1 MREMNLQKTGK
12 KIIAAA
18 ILTTGV
24 FGAAAFGGSETDAA
38 TSTTAQY
45 NSYSKQVTTLVNQ
58 AKNLKS
64 RSAAW
69 SLYSKYKKLENRID
83 WRSDQAKYSGNYTMY
98 RKWEQL
104 ENRLNYV
111 ENVLEYRWGVD

>member
-1 MREMNLQKTGK
+1 MREMNLQKTRK

-69 SLYSKYKKLENRID
+69 SLYSKYKKLENQID